1 MTQNAQLNVILH
13 GDCIELLRDAIPEN
27 SVDLVF
33 ADPPY
38 NLQLQGDLW
47 RPNMTQVDP
56 VDDDW
61 DQFENF
67 AEYDAFTRDWL
78 TGMTNNR

>member
-1 MTQNAQLNVILH
+1 MAKNAQLNVILH
-13 GDCIELLRDAIPEN
+13 GDCIEILNHAIPEN
-27 SVDLVF
+27 CVDLVF

-47 RPNMTQVDP
+47 RPNMTQVYP
-56 VDDDW
+56 VDDEW